1 MTEGVCPGAIWR
13 VGEYIHL
20 QLERVRVEDMDLE
33 SSVQGG
39 SRNPGRKACS
49 SVCAQ
54 STQGADRRPWGK
66 SWRFALKL
74 TKPKLLH
81 PFLA

>member
-1 MTEGVCPGAIWR
+1 MTEGVCHGAIWR
-13 VGEYIHL
+13 VGEYIGL
-20 QLERVRVEDMDLE
+20 QLKRVRVEDMDLE

-54 STQGADRRPWGK
+54 STRG
-66 SWRFALKL
+66 L
-74 TKPKLLH
+74 TAGPGGNH
-81 PFLA
+81 GGSP